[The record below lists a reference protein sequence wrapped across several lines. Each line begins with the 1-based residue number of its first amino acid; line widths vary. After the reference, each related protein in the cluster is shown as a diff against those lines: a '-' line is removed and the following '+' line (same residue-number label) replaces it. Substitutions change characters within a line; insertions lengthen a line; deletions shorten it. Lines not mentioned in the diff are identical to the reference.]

1 MTEAT
6 KDTAKAYKLALERF
20 NIAERERYG
29 SNGEMERYKTARTE
43 LLKKAV
49 LAANALLR
57 ILEGEGGN

>member
-29 SNGEMERYKTARTE
+29 SNGAMERSIGYQWYAFRLWLCKLIMGYEAD
-43 LLKKAV
+43 ASM
-49 LAANALLR
+49 
-57 ILEGEGGN
+57 